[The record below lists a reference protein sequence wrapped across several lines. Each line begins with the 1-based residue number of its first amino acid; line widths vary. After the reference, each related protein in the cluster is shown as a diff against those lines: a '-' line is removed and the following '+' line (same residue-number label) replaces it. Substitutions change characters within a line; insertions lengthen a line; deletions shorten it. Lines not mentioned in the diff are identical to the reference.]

1 MNFFKYIYIAFCRI
15 YQTILYYFMKFFKW
29 DPPETIQGPN
39 SILQIPELLQKKGIK
54 KPLIVTDKGITKLGL
69 CDQLKNKLT
78 ESNIPYVYFDDTQP
92 NPVIKNIE
100 DAKSIYEQN
109 CCDSIIA
116 VGGGSAIDT
125 AKIAACRIVRPRTPV
140 TWLSGVLGV
149 LVKLPPIIAV
159 PTTAGTGSEATI
171 VAVVVDPKTHHKFA
185 LIDPTIRPSIAVLDP
200 CLTLTL
206 PMQITST
213 TGMDAL
219 THAIEAYIGRS
230 NVQQTIDD
238 AEKSVKLIFDNLEKV
253 YKNGDDIIGRMKML
267 QASYYGG
274 LAFTHAFIGNVHA
287 IAHALGGLYNVPH
300 GLANAIILPYV
311 LDYYGDTIYKQLAR
325 LADIVNLTDVNES
338 AEVKAKAFINEIREM
353 NKRMN
358 IPDKFD
364 CIKKNDVKILVDR
377 IIKEA
382 NPLYPVPR
390 IMDAQEC
397 EEIIRNISSNL

>member
-1 MNFFKYIYIAFCRI
+1 
-15 YQTILYYFMKFFKW
+15 MKFFKW

-39 SILQIPELLQKKGIK
+39 SILQIPTFLKKKGLK
-54 KPLIVTDKGITKLGL
+54 KPLIVTDKGITNLGL
-69 CDQLKNKLT
+69 CDGLKSKLT
-78 ESNIPYVYFDDTQP
+78 ESKIPYVYFDDTQP
-92 NPVIKNIE
+92 NPIIKNIE
-100 DAKSIYEQN
+100 DTKDVYEQN
-109 CCDSIIA
+109 KCDSIIA
-116 VGGGSAIDT
+116 EGGGSAIDT

-140 TWLSGVLGV
+140 HWLSGVLGV
-149 LVKLPPIIAV
+149 IVKLPPIIAV
-159 PTTAGTGSEATI
+159 PTTAGTGSETTI

-185 LIDPTIRPSIAVLDP
+185 LIDPTIRPSCAVLDP
-200 CLTLTL
+200 CLTLSL
-206 PMQITST
+206 PKHITST

-230 NVQQTIDD
+230 NVKQTIED
-238 AEKSVKLIFDNLEKV
+238 AEKCVKLVFENLEKV
-253 YKNGDDIIGRMKML
+253 YQNGDDIIGRMKML

-311 LDYYGDTIYKQLAR
+311 LDYYGDTIYNQLAR
-325 LADIVNLTDVNES
+325 LADVVKLTDANES
-338 AEVKAKAFINEIREM
+338 SEFKAKKFIKEIREM

-364 CIKKNDVKILVDR
+364 CIKRKDIKIMVDR

-382 NPLYPVPR
+382 NPLYPVPK
-390 IMDAQEC
+390 IMNSQEC
-397 EEIIRNISSNL
+397 EEIIKNISSNL